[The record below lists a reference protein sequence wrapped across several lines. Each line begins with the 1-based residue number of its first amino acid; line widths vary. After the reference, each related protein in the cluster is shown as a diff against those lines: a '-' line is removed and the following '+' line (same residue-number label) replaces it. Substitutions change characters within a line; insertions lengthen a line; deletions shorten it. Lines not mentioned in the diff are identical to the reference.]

1 MSQLLFW
8 VPLGLF
14 WANLGFISFVGGGAY
29 YWENEFLIALSI
41 IVAVVGVVAT
51 VVATV
56 VAAIVLIVWLARKGD
71 ASPNKYGPD
80 PRRGTSQLP
89 YKP

>member
-1 MSQLLFW
+1 M
-8 VPLGLF
+8 
-14 WANLGFISFVGGGAY
+14 GGGAY

-41 IVAVVGVVAT
+41 IVAVVGVM
-51 VVATV
+51 ATV